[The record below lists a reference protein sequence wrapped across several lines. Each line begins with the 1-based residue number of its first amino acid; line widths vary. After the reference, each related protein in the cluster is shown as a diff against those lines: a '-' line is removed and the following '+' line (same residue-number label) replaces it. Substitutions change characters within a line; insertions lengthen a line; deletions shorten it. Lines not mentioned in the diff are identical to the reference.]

1 MYIHLPLMRKTF
13 TWLEWLTYL
22 PPKLCFSLTG
32 LLPLVLCIIYFFF
45 SWSSVPCG
53 SDSTRRVG
61 ATGEVTSVT
70 LLQNKDLACAKTA
83 NTSGHTCTRPGF
95 DGVSYSFAPMEDST
109 HRPHGPCC
117 LCQDMLTSLL
127 YHGDCWGKQAVTVSW
142 FTFNSKFSLFYLFV
156 LITSSHSPPH
166 TSNPPP
172 VRPTEPRKYF

>member
-1 MYIHLPLMRKTF
+1 MRKTF

-32 LLPLVLCIIYFFF
+32 LLPFVLCIIYFFF

-95 DGVSYSFAPMEDST
+95 DGVSYSFAPTHLLQRKTRHTGIMAYVVFAKTCWPHSCITVTAGESKPSPFPGSRST
-109 HRPHGPCC
+109 ASSPYFICSFLSLPLTLPH
-117 LCQDMLTSLL
+117 
-127 YHGDCWGKQAVTVSW
+127 
-142 FTFNSKFSLFYLFV
+142 
-156 LITSSHSPPH
+156 PH
-166 TSNPPP
+166 PIHHQ
-172 VRPTEPRKYF
+172 